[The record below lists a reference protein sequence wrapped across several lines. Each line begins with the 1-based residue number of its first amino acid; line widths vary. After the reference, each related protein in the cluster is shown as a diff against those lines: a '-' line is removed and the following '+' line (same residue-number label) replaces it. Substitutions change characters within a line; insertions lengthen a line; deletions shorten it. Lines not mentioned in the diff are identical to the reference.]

1 MLFFWVLKGYIVWGS
16 RRTYQAVKEALSCFL
31 PIGPLPVSPGRPVS
45 LWQQL
50 LAACGGRGWA
60 AQLQT
65 SVGPEPGPPNSLFLF
80 RTHTHTHTLEPT
92 VYPAQ
97 RTTFI
102 PLIQSLLVKRSS
114 EAPKLSLFSASSL
127 SPSASPV
134 LPSDIPSLLKVCP
147 SPSLSLYHTECS
159 SIQVHLNNR

>member
-50 LAACGGRGWA
+50 LAACRDWGWA

-65 SVGPEPGPPNSLFLF
+65 SVGSGPPSSLFLF
-80 RTHTHTHTLEPT
+80 CTHIHWSPQSVQHKGLHSSPS
-92 VYPAQ
+92 Y
-97 RTTFI
+97 
-102 PLIQSLLVKRSS
+102 SLLVKRSS
-114 EAPKLSLFSASSL
+114 EAPKLLCLLSL
-127 SPSASPV
+127 SFYISHHPLRYY
-134 LPSDIPSLLKVCP
+134 LPSQNFSVPIFLSVQWMFFHS
-147 SPSLSLYHTECS
+147 SPWES
-159 SIQVHLNNR
+159 NNH

>member
-65 SVGPEPGPPNSLFLF
+65 SVGPEPGPPSSLFLF
-80 RTHTHTHTLEPT
+80 RTHTHIHRSPQS
-92 VYPAQ
+92 AQ
-97 RTTFI
+97 HKGLHSS
-102 PLIQSLLVKRSS
+102 PSYSLYWWRGRLKLPSS
-114 EAPKLSLFSASSL
+114 HSFLPPL
-127 SPSASPV
+127 SPSTSPV
-134 LPSDIPSLLKVCP
+134 TLSDIPSLLKLCL
-147 SPSLSLYHTECS
+147 SPSLSLLEWMFFHTGPWDS
-159 SIQVHLNNR
+159 HNH